1 MFFREREAFM
11 EITGMRVLFL
21 FLDGIGLGESDPE
34 INPFA
39 RAEMPTLHSLLGG
52 QAMLRASAPYEG
64 ERASLLA
71 VDAGLGV
78 KGPPQSA
85 TGQAVLLTGRNIPAE
100 IGYHYGPKPN
110 REVAATLSD
119 GGIFGRLKAEGKT
132 AALLN
137 AYPPRYFGGIESG
150 RRLYSSI
157 PLAVTNAGLS
167 LFTEADFLA
176 GRGLS
181 ADFTGQGWRDMLG
194 YPETQVLGPK
204 EAGGKL
210 SALAAQYDFAFFEY
224 WASDYAGH
232 KQDMKWAIQQLE
244 TFDGVLAGLLEAW
257 DVNEGLILLTSDHG
271 NMEDLSIRRHTFNP
285 VPALV
290 IGAPATRREFTKG
303 MTDLTHIAPA
313 IWQTITQSA

>member
-1 MFFREREAFM
+1 
-11 EITGMRVLFL
+11 MRVLFL
-21 FLDGIGLGESDPE
+21 FLDGIGLGESNPE

-39 RAEMPTLHSLLGG
+39 RAEMPFLRSLLGG
-52 QAMLRASAPYEG
+52 QAILAASAPYEG

-71 VDAGLGV
+71 VDANLGV

-119 GGIFGRLKAEGKT
+119 GGIFGRLKASGKT
-132 AALLN
+132 SALLN
-137 AYPPRYFGGIESG
+137 AYPPRYFGGIDSG
-150 RRLYSSI
+150 KRLYSSI

-167 LFTEADFLA
+167 LFTEDDFLA

-194 YPETQVLGPK
+194 YSGTQILAPK

-210 SALAAQYDFAFFEY
+210 SALAAQYDFSFFEY

-232 KQDMKWAIQQLE
+232 KQDMPWAIQQLE
-244 TFDGVLAGLLEAW
+244 TFDSVLDGLLETW
-257 DVNEGLILLTSDHG
+257 DMNEGLIVLTSDHG
-271 NMEDLSIRRHTFNP
+271 NMEDLSVRRHTINP

-290 IGAPATRREFTKG
+290 IGTPEARRAFTAG
-303 MTDLTHIAPA
+303 MTNLTHIAPA
-313 IWQTITQSA
+313 IWRAITQSA